1 MVHTAL
7 RQVNRHGTEL
17 RATVPSS
24 CRYVRP
30 ESEKQELR
38 KPFNLGRQ
46 DDKGTRRTGSAA
58 GYVHATRKG
67 SEPSTIELVA
77 QLLAQKLDVLCLDE
91 VSITN
96 LQNCV
101 VLGPLIHAL
110 GSEGVVIVATAN
122 KEPRDLYEQGLDR
135 DLHLPAF
142 TSAIYDNCDVLRMES
157 NIDYRQK
164 LTHAAAKVF
173 KWQCGI
179 LGGQLFVNSWWAA
192 LSGTDERR
200 LVPVGYG
207 RTLPVFQSKDR
218 QSVRF
223 TFADLC
229 TCPPV
234 ALGSAD
240 YAELSTRYNTILVSD
255 VPRLRPE
262 SADAARRWT
271 LFIDSCYE
279 NHIRL
284 IISTAAKDPADLLDL
299 AAIEK
304 GDSDGQSLQEASFAV
319 TRCQSRLHEMQSQVY
334 QDAFRVRNACLS
346 N

>member
-1 MVHTAL
+1 VHTAL
-7 RQVNRHGTEL
+7 RQVNRCGAEL
-17 RATVPSS
+17 RATIPSS
-24 CRYVRP
+24 CRYVRS
-30 ESEKQELR
+30 ELEKQELQ

-58 GYVHATRKG
+58 GYVHVTRKG

-77 QLLAQKLDVLCLDE
+77 QLLARKLDVLCLDE

-110 GSEGVVIVATAN
+110 GSEGVAIVATAN
-122 KEPRDLYEQGLDR
+122 KAPCDLYEQGLDR

-142 TSAIYDNCDVLRMES
+142 TSAIYGNCDVLRMES

-164 LTHAAAKVF
+164 LSHAAGKVF
-173 KWQCGI
+173 EWQCRGDADAEA
-179 LGGQLFVNSWWAA
+179 FVNSWWAA
-192 LSGTDERR
+192 LSGTDERC

-207 RTLPVFQSKDR
+207 RTLPVFQSKDG
-218 QSVRF
+218 QSARF
-223 TFADLC
+223 TFTELC
-229 TCPPV
+229 TFPPV

-240 YAELSTRYNTILVSD
+240 YVELSARFNTVLVSD
-255 VPRLRPE
+255 IPRLRPE
-262 SADAARRWT
+262 SGDAARRWT

-284 IISTAAKDPADLLDL
+284 IISTTAKDPEDLLDL
-299 AAIEK
+299 TAIEK

-334 QDAFRVRNACLS
+334 QDACIIRMNCLS